1 MRSARGSAVRYIVS
15 EEYLSWA
22 WFISLSGVLL
32 FMIFRA
38 KRKQRIIPDIEQP
51 KNSSI
56 EFAKTIGSLYLEKGD
71 HKLIAD
77 KKIRFFY
84 DYIRSN
90 LGLDTSEID
99 ADTKKDISLR
109 SGIDKAEIDGLFDLI
124 DKISRQDEITQKE
137 LKLLTE
143 RIDEFYNLSQR

>member
-1 MRSARGSAVRYIVS
+1 
-15 EEYLSWA
+15 
-22 WFISLSGVLL
+22 
-32 FMIFRA
+32 MIFRA